1 MKLWRPACG
10 NVLNEGKPFT
20 PVFVVG
26 IVGLLSI
33 PHLADGDY
41 WPRAGIALAALLP
54 LFVLLYR
61 FDFPLKLRIVLWL
74 ALAAFLGAFRFV
86 DLISLALVLG
96 IYLTFTIFLWG
107 TVYYHLR
114 IGTPW
119 TNFTRFWRLVL
130 ENPDPTSGNFLEQIP
145 KTLVLVLAF
154 LMVVERPEL
163 TTIIA
168 LEGFIAGLGLAALL
182 VHQWF
187 FTWPPR
193 PIADTHAAGRGG
205 GSTEMQAIHRHRHRR
220 LPRRPA
226 AGGGYPVH
234 RPRPGRRGGL
244 R

>member
-1 MKLWRPACG
+1 M
-10 NVLNEGKPFT
+10 
-20 PVFVVG
+20 
-26 IVGLLSI
+26 
-33 PHLADGDY
+33 
-41 WPRAGIALAALLP
+41 
-54 LFVLLYR
+54 FVLFYR

-86 DLISLALVLG
+86 DLISLVLVLG

-168 LEGFIAGLGLAALL
+168 LEGFIAGLGLAA
-182 VHQWF
+182 
-187 FTWPPR
+187 R
-193 PIADTHAAGRGG
+193 PIAYANPPGRGG
-205 GSTEMQAIHRHRHRR
+205 GSTEMQAIHSHRHRR
-220 LPRRPA
+220 VPRRPA

-234 RPRPGRRGGL
+234 RPRPARGDGL